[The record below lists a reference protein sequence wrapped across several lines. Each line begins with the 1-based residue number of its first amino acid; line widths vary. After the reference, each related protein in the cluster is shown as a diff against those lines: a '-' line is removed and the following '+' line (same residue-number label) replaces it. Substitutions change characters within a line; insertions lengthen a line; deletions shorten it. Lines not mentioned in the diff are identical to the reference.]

1 MRDEPDT
8 FDWTPDA
15 VRHGTATAPPPG
27 AGEAGGPSRSVVA
40 VPLADVRR
48 DPDANSEL
56 VTQALLG
63 TPVQRLAEGPGGAW
77 VYARLP
83 DYEGWVDRATLAA
96 EEAPTSTPA
105 DQYVRVTLSTAP
117 LQVMGTEAPA
127 ESWTVY
133 AGTVLQRV
141 DAGSGDPVRVALP
154 DGRQGTIAAA
164 AVAPLREQNGPQGEW
179 PAILATAREFLTTPY
194 LWGGMSRQGIDCSG
208 FVQMVY
214 RVHGYGMPRDADQQ
228 FNTLP
233 HVVARGAW
241 EPGDLLFFGKGPEAI
256 THVGMYIGN
265 SQVIHASGKG
275 PVPSVQIQSLD
286 PTAPDYAERLVTTY
300 VGARRILR
308 ET

>member
-15 VRHGTATAPPPG
+15 VRHATATAPPPG
-27 AGEAGGPSRSVVA
+27 ADATAETGRSVVA

-48 DPDANSEL
+48 DPGTQSEL

-63 TPVQRLAEGPGGAW
+63 TPVQRMAEKPGDAW
-77 VYARLP
+77 VYVRLP
-83 DYEGWVDRATLAA
+83 DYEGWMERTALAVEAAT
-96 EEAPTSTPA
+96 APAA
-105 DQYVRVTLSTAP
+105 DQYVRVTPSTAP
-117 LQVMGTEAPA
+117 LQIMGTSAPA

-133 AGTVLQRV
+133 AGTLLHRLETEPGGQ
-141 DAGSGDPVRVALP
+141 VRVALP
-154 DGRQGTIAAA
+154 DGRQGTIAATA
-164 AVAPLREQNGPQGEW
+164 LAPLREQDGPQGAW

-208 FVQMVY
+208 FVQIVY

-233 HVVARGAW
+233 QAVEYGAW
-241 EPGDLLFFGKGPEAI
+241 QPGDLLFFGKGPAAI

-286 PTAPDYAERLVTTY
+286 PTALDYAERLVTTY
-300 VGARRILR
+300 VGARRVLR
-308 ET
+308 DA